1 MRLWIGI
8 ASVIGA
14 ALLVAASAGAAPPDH
29 FTDSGSYGPFSASCD
44 GFTNYYEGSFT
55 VSGKTMFDASGNP
68 IKDVVHQSGSE
79 LNWRSGNNDSYTVYF
94 DFNIVYD
101 YATDTTSL
109 NGKVINVTY
118 PGLGLLFHDVGTV
131 VFNGQGDP
139 LTIHG
144 PHDTI
149 EQGQDAYCN
158 AFLAIANGK

>member
-29 FTDSGSYGPFSASCD
+29 FTESGTYANSADCD
-44 GFTNYYEGSFT
+44 GFTNFYAGSFT
-55 VSGKTMFDASGNP
+55 VSGKTMLDKNANP
-68 IKDVVHQSGSE
+68 IKDVVHESGSE

-94 DFNIVYD
+94 DYNIIYD

-109 NGKVINVTY
+109 NGKVIKVTY
-118 PGLGLLFHDVGTV
+118 PGLGVLFHDVGKFV
-131 VFNGQGDP
+131 VVGGEVVAV
-139 LTIHG
+139 HG
-144 PHDTI
+144 PHDTF

-158 AFLAIANGK
+158 AFLAIAGA

>member
-8 ASVIGA
+8 ASIVGA
-14 ALLVAASAGAAPPDH
+14 VLLVAAASAAPPDH
-29 FTDSGSYGPFSASCD
+29 FTDSGSYGPNSAPCN
-44 GFTNYYEGSFT
+44 GFTNFFRGSFT
-55 VSGKTMFDASGNP
+55 VTGKTMFDKSGNP
-68 IKDVVHQSGSE
+68 IKDIVHQSGSE
-79 LNWRSGNNDSYTVYF
+79 LNWRSGNSDSYTVYF
-94 DFNIVYD
+94 SSTSVYD
-101 YATDTTSL
+101 YATDTTTV
-109 NGKVINVTY
+109 NGMPIKVTY